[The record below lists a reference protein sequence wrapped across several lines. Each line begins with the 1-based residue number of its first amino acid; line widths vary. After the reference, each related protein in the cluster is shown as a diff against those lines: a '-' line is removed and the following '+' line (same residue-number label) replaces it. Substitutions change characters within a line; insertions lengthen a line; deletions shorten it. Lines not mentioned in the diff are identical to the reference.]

1 MAYPYNAAGYSQA
14 GYPQNYNQV
23 DNKGNGPSVF
33 GTAALGLVG
42 GSAVG
47 AYKFRYP
54 VKDGVVSDSFAKNA
68 LDKLI
73 DKGYALE
80 DKTFFKQMRNVMKKV
95 DKITKPEKFKKLLN
109 KNPEVCQRVYNTI
122 STETVCDTLTK
133 ENLAGKK
140 KALKQALEAQK
151 NNSLTSMKDAIKACW
166 NEEEKRFIQ
175 PDNFKD
181 SKVFK
186 VIKGTKSRV
195 QFKKALKY
203 GAITAGI
210 LGALTL
216 VYKIFTSRYANRMQ
230 VVNNEQAYIQPA
242 EMNYDN
248 QIPPYQA

>member
-1 MAYPYNAAGYSQA
+1 MTSSYNAAGYQQT
-14 GYPQNYNQV
+14 GYPQYYNHPQQQ
-23 DNKGNGPSVF
+23 KNGGASVF
-33 GTAALGLVG
+33 GAAALGFAG
-42 GSAVG
+42 GSAIG

-80 DKTFFKQMRNVMKKV
+80 DKKFFKQMRNVMKKV
-95 DKITKPEKFKKLLN
+95 DKIKKPEKFKKLLN
-109 KNPEVCQRVYNTI
+109 KNPEVCQRIYNTV
-122 STETVCDTLTK
+122 STETVCDTLTR
-133 ENLAGKK
+133 ENLGGKK
-140 KALKQALEAQK
+140 KVLKEALEAQK
-151 NNSLTSMKDAIKACW
+151 NNSLVSMKDAIKACW
-166 NEEEKRFIQ
+166 SEEEKKFIK

-203 GAITAGI
+203 GGITAGI

-216 VYKIFTSRYANRMQ
+216 VYKIFTTRYANRMQ
-230 VVNNEQAYIQPA
+230 IVNNEQIYTQTQ
-242 EMNYDN
+242 EMANN
-248 QIPPYQA
+248 SFPQYQA